1 MKYTIIVDL
10 WQVVIYNVSCVYK
23 IHILKK
29 RVDIM
34 PSETFK
40 NLDENKKQRLIKAA
54 IEEFS
59 RVSFSE
65 ASINNIINNA
75 KISRGSFYM
84 YFENKDNLF
93 KYILNFHKQ
102 KFNELIKINLKKNNG
117 DIKIAFGDMFDDI
130 INYISKNNV
139 DFFKNVFLNMNYMNQ
154 NYIVPRKEDYSKKNI
169 NEFSEYVNQDI
180 LNINEKVT
188 LSDIFEILLGITI
201 PAIIHSII
209 GKVPIEI
216 IKDKYMKKLE
226 LVCYGIYRKENE

>member
-1 MKYTIIVDL
+1 
-10 WQVVIYNVSCVYK
+10 
-23 IHILKK
+23 
-29 RVDIM
+29 M

-84 YFENKDNLF
+84 YFENKDDLF

-117 DIKIAFGDMFDDI
+117 DIKRAFGDMFDDI

-201 PAIIHSII
+201 PAIIHSFI

>member
-1 MKYTIIVDL
+1 
-10 WQVVIYNVSCVYK
+10 
-23 IHILKK
+23 
-29 RVDIM
+29 M

-65 ASINNIINNA
+65 ASINNIINFSA
-75 KISRGSFYM
+75 SKIKWILEHTH
-84 YFENKDNLF
+84 ENKDDLF

-117 DIKIAFGDMFDDI
+117 DIKRAFGDMFDDI

>member
-1 MKYTIIVDL
+1 
-10 WQVVIYNVSCVYK
+10 
-23 IHILKK
+23 
-29 RVDIM
+29 
-34 PSETFK
+34 
-40 NLDENKKQRLIKAA
+40 
-54 IEEFS
+54 
-59 RVSFSE
+59 
-65 ASINNIINNA
+65 
-75 KISRGSFYM
+75 
-84 YFENKDNLF
+84 
-93 KYILNFHKQ
+93 
-102 KFNELIKINLKKNNG
+102 
-117 DIKIAFGDMFDDI
+117 MFDDI

-216 IKDKYMKKLE
+216 IKDKYMKRLE

>member
-1 MKYTIIVDL
+1 
-10 WQVVIYNVSCVYK
+10 
-23 IHILKK
+23 
-29 RVDIM
+29 M

-84 YFENKDNLF
+84 YFENKDDLF

-117 DIKIAFGDMFDDI
+117 DIKRAFGDMFDDI

-209 GKVPIEI
+209 VKVPIEI

>member
-1 MKYTIIVDL
+1 
-10 WQVVIYNVSCVYK
+10 
-23 IHILKK
+23 
-29 RVDIM
+29 M

-75 KISRGSFYM
+75 NISRGSFYM
-84 YFENKDNLF
+84 YFENKDDLF

-117 DIKIAFGDMFDDI
+117 DIKGAFGDMFDDI

-154 NYIVPRKEDYSKKNI
+154 NYIVPRKEDYSKKNT

>member
-1 MKYTIIVDL
+1 
-10 WQVVIYNVSCVYK
+10 
-23 IHILKK
+23 
-29 RVDIM
+29 M

-84 YFENKDNLF
+84 YFENKDDLF

-209 GKVPIEI
+209 AKVPIEI

>member
-1 MKYTIIVDL
+1 
-10 WQVVIYNVSCVYK
+10 
-23 IHILKK
+23 
-29 RVDIM
+29 M

-84 YFENKDNLF
+84 YFENKDDLF

-209 GKVPIEI
+209 GKAPIEI
-216 IKDKYMKKLE
+216 IKDKYMKRLE

>member
-1 MKYTIIVDL
+1 
-10 WQVVIYNVSCVYK
+10 
-23 IHILKK
+23 
-29 RVDIM
+29 M

-84 YFENKDNLF
+84 YFENKDDLF

-117 DIKIAFGDMFDDI
+117 DIKRAFGDMFDDI

-209 GKVPIEI
+209 RKVPIEI

>member
-1 MKYTIIVDL
+1 
-10 WQVVIYNVSCVYK
+10 
-23 IHILKK
+23 
-29 RVDIM
+29 M

-84 YFENKDNLF
+84 YFENKDDLF

-102 KFNELIKINLKKNNG
+102 KFDELIKTNLKKNNG
-117 DIKIAFGDMFDDI
+117 DIKRAFGDMFDDI
-130 INYISKNNV
+130 INYISKNDV

-154 NYIVPRKEDYSKKNI
+154 NYIVPHKEDYSKKNI

>member
-1 MKYTIIVDL
+1 
-10 WQVVIYNVSCVYK
+10 
-23 IHILKK
+23 
-29 RVDIM
+29 M

-84 YFENKDNLF
+84 YFENKDDLF

-117 DIKIAFGDMFDDI
+117 DIKRAFGDMFDDI

-201 PAIIHSII
+201 TAIIHSII

>member
-1 MKYTIIVDL
+1 
-10 WQVVIYNVSCVYK
+10 
-23 IHILKK
+23 
-29 RVDIM
+29 M

-84 YFENKDNLF
+84 YFENKDDLF

-117 DIKIAFGDMFDDI
+117 
-130 INYISKNNV
+130 

>member
-1 MKYTIIVDL
+1 MDLKEKALAMHKEWNGKLETVPKMKI
-10 WQVVIYNVSCVYK
+10 
-23 IHILKK
+23 
-29 RVDIM
+29 
-34 PSETFK
+34 
-40 NLDENKKQRLIKAA
+40 
-54 IEEFS
+54 
-59 RVSFSE
+59 
-65 ASINNIINNA
+65 
-75 KISRGSFYM
+75 
-84 YFENKDNLF
+84 ENKDDLF

>member
-1 MKYTIIVDL
+1 
-10 WQVVIYNVSCVYK
+10 
-23 IHILKK
+23 
-29 RVDIM
+29 M

-84 YFENKDNLF
+84 YFENKDDLF

-117 DIKIAFGDMFDDI
+117 DIKRAFGDMFDDI

-169 NEFSEYVNQDI
+169 NEFSKYVNQDI

-209 GKVPIEI
+209 GKVQIEI